1 MNLLIKNKLIGKYV
15 YQFDLMMNRL
25 NELIDLL
32 MNWLIDKLVNWLID
46 RLIDQLLIWLSL
58 VNYLTN

>member
-1 MNLLIKNKLIGKYV
+1 M

-32 MNWLIDKLVNWLID
+32 MNWLIDKLVKWLID
-46 RLIDQLLIWLSL
+46 RLIDQLLIRLSL